1 MKSSKHLLVFCL
13 LLLGILQ
20 ITPASGLA
28 QEPTSPFG
36 QSNPFALNTNRVGFG
51 QTQIM
56 QISSTPGGGGL
67 PSATSLG
74 NAAPNPFNP
83 SISISFNVGQAGEID
98 LNIYDLGGHLI
109 KTLATQEFATGQY
122 SRRWDGRDSSG
133 SMMPA
138 GVYLVRIQSATAT
151 DSKKIT
157 LVK

>member
-1 MKSSKHLLVFCL
+1 MKSIRHLLGLCL

-20 ITPASGLA
+20 IIPTTGLA

-36 QSNPFALNTNRVGFG
+36 QSNPFAFNTNRIGFG

-56 QISSTPGGGGL
+56 QISSTPGGGGI
-67 PSATSLG
+67 PSLTFLG
-74 NAAPNPFNP
+74 DAAPNPFNP

-98 LNIYDLGGHLI
+98 LNIYDLGGHLV
-109 KTLATQEFATGQY
+109 KTLATQEFAAGHY
-122 SRRWDGRDSSG
+122 SRRWDGRDNNG
-133 SMMPA
+133 SLMPA
-138 GVYLVRIQSATAT
+138 GVYLVRIQSAAAT